1 MKIITTARK
10 IPRRCYVLLK
20 EVTTVPSGAPNLP
33 HKGLNKAFKQAFHKA
48 SPPLDMPK
56 RRRPCFD
63 SSIISLTNIRC
74 QYTKPLRFEMNRSG
88 FFCV

>member
-1 MKIITTARK
+1 MFNKQKYTARK

-48 SPPLDMPK
+48 SPPLRANASDCAATLANK
-56 RRRPCFD
+56 
-63 SSIISLTNIRC
+63 S
-74 QYTKPLRFEMNRSG
+74 
-88 FFCV
+88 